1 MASFWNRLQFIWC
14 VAAVV
19 LLFRN
24 GETILFGFAALVA
37 FANLFSSQLM
47 CALGSCK
54 TPDSSFF
61 PRDPTMLIH
70 RVTAILG
77 LVLLL
82 YASLT
87 SP

>member
-1 MASFWNRLQFIWC
+1 MQFIWC

-19 LLFRN
+19 LIYRN
-24 GETILFGFAALVA
+24 SETILFGFAALVA
-37 FANLFSSQLM
+37 FANLLSSQLM

-54 TPDSSFF
+54 TQDGSFF

-77 LVLLL
+77 MVLLI